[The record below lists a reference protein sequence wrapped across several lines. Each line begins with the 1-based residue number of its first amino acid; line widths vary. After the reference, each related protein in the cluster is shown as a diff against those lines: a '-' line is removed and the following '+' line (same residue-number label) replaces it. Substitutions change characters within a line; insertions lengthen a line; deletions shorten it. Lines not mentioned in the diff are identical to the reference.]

1 MTRISLPCVCL
12 VTDRLLCRG
21 RSLVEVVARALAG
34 GVTMV
39 QVREK
44 EADTETFIS
53 VARAVRDC
61 TRRHGVP
68 LIINDRVD
76 VALAVGAEGVHL
88 GQRDVPPEEARRMLG
103 AEAIIGLSV
112 ESDADVIAAEGRPVD
127 YYGISPVFATSTKR
141 DHAPALGLDGV
152 RRLRGL
158 TRRPLIGIGG
168 IHAANAGAVVAAGA
182 EGVAVVSAVCAA
194 EDPEEAARALAAAVL
209 PVREVR

>member
-12 VTDRLLCRG
+12 VTDRPLCRG

-44 EADTETFIS
+44 EADTEIFIEL
-53 VARAVRDC
+53 ARAVRDC

-182 EGVAVVSAVCAA
+182 DGVAVVSAVCAA